1 VSGIGPDEMAHT
13 LARASSSIG
22 EVALRRRGAVTELI
36 VNGTFVMDTVDVSTE
51 VELATG
57 TLSQHPAPDRVL
69 VGGLGLG
76 FTAAT
81 VLADPRVRQVK
92 VVEIAE
98 PLVEWA
104 ETGLLPTDLADP
116 RVYLRAGDVGE
127 VLRGGDRWDLIL
139 LDVDNGPGFLV
150 REDNAGLYSEAGVS
164 TAYRALAPGGV
175 LAIWSSHLAPELV
188 ETMRVVGAGARGA
201 GRGNVQEIVRTIVR
215 EGRSFEYAIYLL
227 RRPLGEGDQGGVTD
241 LVPSPLAE

>member
-1 VSGIGPDEMAHT
+1 MSGTGPDEMAHT
-13 LARASSSIG
+13 VARASSSVG
-22 EVALRRRGAVTELI
+22 EVSLRRRGAVTELI

-51 VELATG
+51 VELATV
-57 TLSQHPAPDRVL
+57 TLSHHPAPDRVL

-81 VLADPRVRQVK
+81 VLADPRVRQVR

-104 ETGLLPTDLADP
+104 QAGLLPTDLADP
-116 RVYLRAGDVGE
+116 RVHLRAGDVGE
-127 VLRGGDRWDLIL
+127 VLRGRDRWDLVL

-164 TAYRALAPGGV
+164 TAYRALAPRGV

-188 ETMRVVGAGARGA
+188 ETMRVVGARAGA
-201 GRGNVQEIVRTIVR
+201 GGRGEVQEIVRPIVR

-227 RRPLGEGDQGGVTD
+227 RRPPGEGDEGSVTD